1 MKPTLANFTA
11 VPIGERLCSAP
22 CSTAERG
29 QALSPPSSTQHRPAP
44 GAAPRSSSWGG
55 ADRQPIGVGLSQCHW
70 KPKTSSH
77 RRSTDTEDLQI
88 HRRWP
93 HEELPAA
100 TQPRISDCT
109 QRSAHP
115 AQRVTELPGL
125 LHPIPPPH
133 PRSVIGAIHGQLRRC
148 PRTAPRGAQQR
159 PRTAPHRRTP
169 PRTAPAGTRCCRGAG
184 ISRSREAKSRPAEA
198 LILNFFFSS
207 CPARRGAEGCSNAPR
222 TASAAPGG
230 HGRGPRREDTRTRR
244 VCRYRRAISQRGHTH
259 PHGDTHSSTLRGCS
273 VTSAEREGRKRKTGA
288 GAAERPDPTPHRR
301 CSRGERR

>member
-1 MKPTLANFTA
+1 MPSAYQELTLWATKMQAWRTGARGCETNFGQLHRCAHRRASLQRSMQHSRAGTGAEPT
-11 VPIGERLCSAP
+11 
-22 CSTAERG
+22 
-29 QALSPPSSTQHRPAP
+29 QQHPTPLGP

-100 TQPRISDCT
+100 TQPHISDCT
-109 QRSAHP
+109 QRSAQP

-159 PRTAPHRRTP
+159 PRTAPHRTAVRRPAP
-169 PRTAPAGTRCCRGAG
+169 PLRARGA
-184 ISRSREAKSRPAEA
+184 
-198 LILNFFFSS
+198 
-207 CPARRGAEGCSNAPR
+207 
-222 TASAAPGG
+222 
-230 HGRGPRREDTRTRR
+230 
-244 VCRYRRAISQRGHTH
+244 
-259 PHGDTHSSTLRGCS
+259 
-273 VTSAEREGRKRKTGA
+273 
-288 GAAERPDPTPHRR
+288 AAERGSPAA
-301 CSRGERR
+301 ERRNRALPKL